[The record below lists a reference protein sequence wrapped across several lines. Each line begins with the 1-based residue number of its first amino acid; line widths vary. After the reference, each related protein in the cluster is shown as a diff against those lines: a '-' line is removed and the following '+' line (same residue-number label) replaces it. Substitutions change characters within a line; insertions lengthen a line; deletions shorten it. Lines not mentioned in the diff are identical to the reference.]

1 MYVLYPCKA
10 MENTS
15 HRHQITNQKLIYEFD
30 QVTFVCNHRAIY
42 ILHAIRNV
50 SAPAIRQP
58 MASLLTYYCLVLS
71 LLLPIRIRQ
80 KLDFTSFNSLLPVPK
95 TSDPSTVSYPF

>member
-15 HRHQITNQKLIYEFD
+15 HRHQITKQKLIYEFID
-30 QVTFVCNHRAIY
+30 QLTFVCNHRAFY
-42 ILHAIRNV
+42 MPLGTLARLQ
-50 SAPAIRQP
+50 SANPWRP
-58 MASLLTYYCLVLS
+58 LLTYYCLVLS

>member
-1 MYVLYPCKA
+1 

-42 ILHAIRNV
+42 MSLGTLARLQ
-50 SAPAIRQP
+50 SANPWRHY
-58 MASLLTYYCLVLS
+58 SL
-71 LLLPIRIRQ
+71 I
-80 KLDFTSFNSLLPVPK
+80 
-95 TSDPSTVSYPF
+95 TV